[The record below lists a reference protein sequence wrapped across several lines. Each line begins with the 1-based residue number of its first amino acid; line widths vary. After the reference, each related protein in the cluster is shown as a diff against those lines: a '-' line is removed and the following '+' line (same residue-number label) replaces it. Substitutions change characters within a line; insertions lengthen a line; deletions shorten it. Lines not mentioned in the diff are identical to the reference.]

1 MAIRKITEQEKKQ
14 MNLILRP
21 KFGPGFQV
29 TGGSCEENNGGT
41 KYNLVVGDPVNT
53 VSQENL
59 EEIGKTLKEK
69 WDSTAEYHSFG
80 KKIS

>member
-29 TGGSCEENNGGT
+29 TGGSCEENNGET
-41 KYNLVVGDPVNT
+41 KYNLVIGDPTNRI
-53 VSQENL
+53 SQDTLNG
-59 EEIGKTLKEK
+59 IGKNLKEK
-69 WDSTAEYHSFG
+69 WDSTAEYYNSG
-80 KKIS
+80 TKIS